1 MKIVM
6 IIVIILA
13 IALAAGVFYFFDAN
27 GKISAKLDE
36 TLGQNKELTFKNE
49 KVEEEKAA
57 VVSELEQKISEISR
71 EKEEEIAKLKGTY
84 DELVQDMKQEI
95 EDGKIKITRM
105 ADRLSVSMV
114 DKILFPS
121 GEAEVTPE
129 GIQVLER
136 VGNVLKNTKNKIIR
150 VEGHTDNVPI
160 SSKLIQKYPTNW
172 ELSNARAT
180 NVVRF
185 LQDKVGIEPERL
197 EAVGL
202 AEFHP
207 IASNE
212 TAEGRS
218 QNRRIEIILLP
229 QVQETDEA
237 K

>member
-1 MKIVM
+1 MKVAM
-6 IIVIILA
+6 IIVSIVA
-13 IALAAGVFYFFDAN
+13 IALAAAGFYFFDAN
-27 GKISAKLDE
+27 AKINAKLDE
-36 TLGQNKELTFKNE
+36 TLGQNKELAFKIE
-49 KVEEEKAA
+49 KLEEEKAA
-57 VVSELEQKISEISR
+57 VVNELEQKISEISR
-71 EKEEEIAKLKGTY
+71 EKEEEISKLKGTY

-105 ADRLSVSMV
+105 ADRLSVSMT

-121 GEAEVTPE
+121 GESNVTTE
-129 GIQVLER
+129 GIEVLNR
-136 VGNVLKNTKNKIIR
+136 VGNVLKNTKDKIIR

-160 SSKLIQKYPTNW
+160 SSKLVEKFPTNW
-172 ELSNARAT
+172 ELSNARAN

-185 LQDKVGIEPERL
+185 LQEKVEIEPERL

-207 IASNE
+207 VASNE
-212 TAEGRS
+212 TVEGRS

-229 QVQETDEA
+229 QIQEIVEG